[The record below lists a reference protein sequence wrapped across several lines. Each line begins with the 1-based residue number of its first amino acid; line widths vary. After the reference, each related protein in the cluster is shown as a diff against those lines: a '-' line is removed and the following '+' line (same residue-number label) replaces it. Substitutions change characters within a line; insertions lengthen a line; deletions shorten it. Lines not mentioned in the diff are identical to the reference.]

1 MFFIVKEQL
10 KPSGEQVRL
19 LNSKIAVTELRLSH

>member
-19 LNSKIAVTELRLSH
+19 LKSKIAVTELRLSH